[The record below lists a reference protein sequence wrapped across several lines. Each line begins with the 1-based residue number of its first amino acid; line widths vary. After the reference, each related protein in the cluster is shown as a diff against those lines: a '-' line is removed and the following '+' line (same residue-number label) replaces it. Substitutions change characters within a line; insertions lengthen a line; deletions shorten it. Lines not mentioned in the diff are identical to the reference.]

1 MSLDLERMRVAAR
14 RAALVGGDAIR
25 GGRRPAQGEAKGR
38 PGDWVTE
45 VDVASETAIRSFLQE
60 ETPDVPMLGE
70 ESGGVVEGL
79 RWVVDPLD
87 GTTNFLHR
95 FPAVGV
101 SVALVEDQV
110 PLAGAIHAPFLGDTW
125 HAARGAGATWE
136 PAGGAPESCHVSQR
150 PPERAVVGTGFPF
163 RRKDRLPRYL
173 AAFTVALERFEDL
186 RRPGAACLDLAWAA
200 CGVFDGFFELG
211 LAPWDVAAGGLLVQ
225 EAGGLVTDWDDGPG
239 YLAGDILA
247 GSPGV
252 HDELRRIAGSHG
264 PA

>member
-1 MSLDLERMRVAAR
+1 MPIDLERMRFAAR
-14 RAALVGGDAIR
+14 GAALVGGDAIR

-110 PLAGAIHAPFLGDTW
+110 PLAGAIDAPFLGDKW
-125 HAARGAGATWE
+125 HAKRGAGANWE
-136 PAGGAPESCHVSQR
+136 PGGGATAPSHVSEPAPQR
-150 PPERAVVGTGFPF
+150 AEVGTGIPY
-163 RRKDRLPRYL
+163 RRK
-173 AAFTVALERFEDL
+173 
-186 RRPGAACLDLAWAA
+186 
-200 CGVFDGFFELG
+200 
-211 LAPWDVAAGGLLVQ
+211 
-225 EAGGLVTDWDDGPG
+225 
-239 YLAGDILA
+239 
-247 GSPGV
+247 
-252 HDELRRIAGSHG
+252 
-264 PA
+264 